1 MKYRKT
7 LSRIS
12 ASLLLSSLGLSASAQ
27 IFYQIEGNG
36 LENPSYLFG
45 THHLAPLNVVEEN
58 NVMDYFDRCEQVI
71 GEIDLTQD
79 QMSLAMK
86 MQPYMMAPQDSTL
99 SMLISAEDYAFI
111 SDEFKKWA
119 PYPGMEL
126 SMLEGMRPMV
136 VSTMV
141 SVKMISDDLQG
152 FDLSQQLDT
161 YFQNS
166 AKEKG
171 KDIVALETPEFQ
183 AEMLYGSTPII
194 YQAEMLVELLKNPE
208 KSIESV
214 KKLNT
219 AYANQDL
226 DTMFAM
232 SEENDEHPEFME
244 ALLDRRN
251 TDWLIKLPD
260 LINNKTSF
268 IAVGALHLAG
278 DKGLIEGLRRLGYTV
293 TPVIKQD

>member
-12 ASLLLSSLGLSASAQ
+12 ASLILSSLGLSASAQ

-251 TDWLIKLPD
+251 ADWLIKLPD

>member
-7 LSRIS
+7 LSRIG
-12 ASLLLSSLGLSASAQ
+12 ASLIVSSLGLSASAQ

-251 TDWLIKLPD
+251 ADWLIKLPD